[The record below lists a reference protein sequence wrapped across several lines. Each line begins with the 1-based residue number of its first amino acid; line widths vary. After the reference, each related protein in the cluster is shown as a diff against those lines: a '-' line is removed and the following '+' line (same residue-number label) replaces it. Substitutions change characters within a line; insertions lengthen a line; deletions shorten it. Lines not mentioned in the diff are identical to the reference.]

1 MNIID
6 IHTHGIG
13 GFDTRS
19 STAEDILRIA
29 EIHGALGV
37 WEIVL
42 SIYPA
47 PIAAMRHQ
55 MELVRQAMKIQGPG
69 SMVQGQGS
77 KLGGP
82 GSRVQGPGSRM
93 NADAEGSIRE
103 GRSGS
108 SHASRVTRHG
118 AARILGVHLEGPFLN
133 PAQCGALDPA
143 LFFDPGEHASHE
155 LLDGFEHLVKMITV
169 APERQGALA
178 FIRSVTELGIVV
190 SMGHSDAT
198 YAEAEAGF
206 QAGARGITHLFNGM
220 RAFHHREPGLA
231 GFGLLNKDLYVEVLA
246 DPFHLHIRTLKLIFK
261 TKKSDKIILV
271 SDSVKETKTVRDGRI
286 VDASGRLQGGAM
298 AVTQSAQRLIHQ
310 GFDESTVTNAITV
323 NPRQYLLLDV

>member
-13 GFDTRS
+13 SFDTRN
-19 STAEDILRIA
+19 STAKDIHRIA

-37 WEIVL
+37 SEIVL

-47 PIAAMRHQ
+47 PIEAMRRQ
-55 MELVRQAMKIQGPG
+55 MELVRQAMEQQGHG
-69 SMVQGQGS
+69 AWVKGQG
-77 KLGGP
+77 
-82 GSRVQGPGSRM
+82 
-93 NADAEGSIRE
+93 E
-103 GRSGS
+103 
-108 SHASRVTRHG
+108 AS

-143 LFFDPGEHASHE
+143 AFIDPGEYASRA
-155 LLDGFEHLVKMITV
+155 LLDGFESMVKMITV

-178 FIRSVTELGIVV
+178 LIRKVTGLGIVV

-206 QAGARGITHLFNGM
+206 DAGARGITHLFNGM

-231 GFGLLNKDLYVEVLA
+231 GFGLLNKDIYVEVLA
-246 DPFHLHIRTLKLIFK
+246 DPFHLHSRTLELIFK
-261 TKKSDKIILV
+261 TKNPEKIVLV
-271 SDSVKETKTVRDGRI
+271 SDSVKETKTVSNGKV
-286 VDASGRLQGGAM
+286 VDASGRLQGGTM
-298 AVTQSAQRLIHQ
+298 AVTESAQRLIHQ
-310 GFDESTVTNAITV
+310 GFDKNTVTNAITV
-323 NPRQYLLLDV
+323 NPRQYLMLNV

>member
-19 STAEDILRIA
+19 STVENVLRIA

-37 WEIVL
+37 SEIVL

-47 PIAAMRHQ
+47 PIETMRQQ
-55 MELVRQAMKIQGPG
+55 MEIVRQAMEI
-69 SMVQGQGS
+69 QGQGS
-77 KLGGP
+77 LQDASLQDAALSL
-82 GSRVQGPGSRM
+82 SRGTGH
-93 NADAEGSIRE
+93 
-103 GRSGS
+103 GR
-108 SHASRVTRHG
+108 AG

-133 PAQCGALDPA
+133 PAKCGALDPS
-143 LFFDPGEHASHE
+143 FFIDPGEHALHA
-155 LLDGFEHLVKMITV
+155 LVDGFESLVKMITV
-169 APERQGALA
+169 APERRGALA
-178 FIRSVTELGIVV
+178 FIRNVTEQGIVV

-206 QAGARGITHLFNGM
+206 HAGARGITHLFNAM

-231 GFGLLNKDLYVEVLA
+231 DFGLLNNDVYVEMIA
-246 DPFHLHIRTLKLIFK
+246 DPFHLHVRALELIFK
-261 TKKSDKIILV
+261 TKKPERIILV
-271 SDSVKETKTVRDGRI
+271 SDSVKETKTAAGRRV

-298 AVTQSAQRLIHQ
+298 AVTGSARRLVEL

-323 NPRQYLLLDV
+323 NPRQYLMLET

>member
-29 EIHGALGV
+29 EIHGASGV
-37 WEIVL
+37 SEIVL

-47 PIAAMRHQ
+47 PIEAMRQQ
-55 MELVRQAMKIQGPG
+55 MELVRQAMETQGHG
-69 SMVQGQGS
+69 AWVTGQG
-77 KLGGP
+77 
-82 GSRVQGPGSRM
+82 R
-93 NADAEGSIRE
+93 A
-103 GRSGS
+103 
-108 SHASRVTRHG
+108 G

-143 LFFDPGEHASHE
+143 TFIDPGEHASHE
-155 LLDGFEHLVKMITV
+155 LLDGFEGMIKMITV

-178 FIRSVTELGIVV
+178 FIRKVTGLGIVV

-198 YAEAEAGF
+198 YAEAEAGLD
-206 QAGARGITHLFNGM
+206 AGARGITHLFNGM

-231 GFGLLNKDLYVEVLA
+231 GFGLLNKDLYVEVVA
-246 DPFHLHIRTLKLIFK
+246 DPFHLHSQTLELIFK
-261 TKKSDKIILV
+261 TKKSEKIVLV
-271 SDSVKETKTVRDGRI
+271 SDSVKETRIVSDGRT
-286 VDASGRLQGGAM
+286 VDASGRLQGGAI
-298 AVTQSAQRLIHQ
+298 AVTECAQRLIHQ
-310 GFDESTVTNAITV
+310 GFDESTVTNAITI
-323 NPRQYLLLDV
+323 NPRQYLLLKA

>member
-37 WEIVL
+37 SEIVL

-55 MELVRQAMKIQGPG
+55 MELVTQAMEAQRRPKVKGPRSKIRGREPGASGMAPREEKELGPCHV
-69 SMVQGQGS
+69 SFQ
-77 KLGGP
+77 
-82 GSRVQGPGSRM
+82 
-93 NADAEGSIRE
+93 DAPLQCATLSLRD
-103 GRSGS
+103 
-108 SHASRVTRHG
+108 APLPLSRVTGHG
-118 AARILGVHLEGPFLN
+118 GVSAARILAVHLEGPFLN

-143 LFFDPGEHASHE
+143 PFFDPREHASYE
-155 LLDGFEHLVKMITV
+155 LVDGFEHMVKTITV

-178 FIRSVTELGIVV
+178 FIRNITELGIVV
-190 SMGHSDAT
+190 SLGHSDAT

-206 QAGARGITHLFNGM
+206 RQGRAALPISSMPCEPFITES
-220 RAFHHREPGLA
+220 R
-231 GFGLLNKDLYVEVLA
+231 DLQVL
-246 DPFHLHIRTLKLIFK
+246 
-261 TKKSDKIILV
+261 
-271 SDSVKETKTVRDGRI
+271 G
-286 VDASGRLQGGAM
+286 
-298 AVTQSAQRLIHQ
+298 
-310 GFDESTVTNAITV
+310 
-323 NPRQYLLLDV
+323 Y

>member
-19 STAEDILRIA
+19 SKAEDILRIS
-29 EIHGALGV
+29 EIHGVFGV
-37 WEIVL
+37 SEIVL

-47 PIAAMRHQ
+47 PIKTMRQQ
-55 MELVRQAMKIQGPG
+55 MELVRQAMEQQGHG
-69 SMVQGQGS
+69 AWVKGQGRTS
-77 KLGGP
+77 GNREWPGGAMRP
-82 GSRVQGPGSRM
+82 AATEVDRKTVQEARPMPR
-93 NADAEGSIRE
+93 
-103 GRSGS
+103 
-108 SHASRVTRHG
+108 

-143 LFFDPGEHASHE
+143 AFIDPGERVSHE
-155 LLDGFEHLVKMITV
+155 LLDGFESMVKMITV
-169 APERQGALA
+169 APDRQEALA
-178 FIRSVTELGIVV
+178 FIRKVTDLGIVV

-246 DPFHLHIRTLKLIFK
+246 DPFHLHIRTLELIFK
-261 TKKSDKIILV
+261 TKKSDEIILV
-271 SDSVKETKTVRDGRI
+271 SDSVKETKTVSDGRI

-310 GFDESTVTNAITV
+310 GFDESTVTKAVTA